1 MTDWITGFKGVL
13 VPVGHDT
20 ISFKVRQIGQA
31 YHAGHRFFVFLPKAL
46 VTLKPVCIS

>member
-1 MTDWITGFKGVL
+1 MKDWITGFKGVL
-13 VPVGHDT
+13 VTVGHET

-46 VTLKPVCIS
+46 VTMRSVFIS